1 MKRYLIILSIILLVV
16 FGITIGYNALN
27 KDKVHEVDLE
37 KIFTSSDQY
46 NGKNV
51 IIEGF
56 YFHGWEIIV
65 LCEKLEPSGYAE
77 GHFVPGGRMI
87 WVEGGIP
94 KDVYEMLYKQEMMG
108 PEERFGKIRIQGIY
122 EYGGKYGHLGGFS
135 SQIISLKV
143 DQLQWSP

>member
-1 MKRYLIILSIILLVV
+1 MKRYLIIFSIISLVI
-16 FGITIGYNALN
+16 FGIAISYNAL
-27 KDKVHEVDLE
+27 KEDEVKNVNLE
-37 KIFTSSDQY
+37 KLFSSSDQY

-77 GHFVPGGRMI
+77 GHLVPKGRMI
-87 WVEGGIP
+87 WVEGGIQ
-94 KDVYEMLYKQEMMG
+94 KNLYDMLYKQQIMG

-122 EYGGKYGHLGGFS
+122 EYGGKYGHLGGYS
-135 SQIISLKV
+135 SQIIPLKV
-143 DQLQWSP
+143 ELLKWSP